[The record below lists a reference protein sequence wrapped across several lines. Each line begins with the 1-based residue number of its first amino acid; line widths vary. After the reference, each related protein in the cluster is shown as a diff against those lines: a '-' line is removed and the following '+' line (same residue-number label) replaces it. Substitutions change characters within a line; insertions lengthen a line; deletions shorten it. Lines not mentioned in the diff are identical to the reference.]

1 MGSEPSTL
9 LSHELNQDIY
19 TGFNE
24 KKPASRTVLLQI
36 DLSKAFDM
44 VVLDKLLKDLN
55 QSSLPSFVK
64 QWLFVRAVRNR
75 GLKSIPEEPS
85 PVEDSF
91 LVRDWVGTFQT
102 QSSRIKLPLGQ
113 VE

>member
-1 MGSEPSTL
+1 M
-9 LSHELNQDIY
+9 
-19 TGFNE
+19 GFNE

-64 QWLFVRAVRNR
+64 QWLFVRAV
-75 GLKSIPEEPS
+75 
-85 PVEDSF
+85 
-91 LVRDWVGTFQT
+91 
-102 QSSRIKLPLGQ
+102 
-113 VE
+113 